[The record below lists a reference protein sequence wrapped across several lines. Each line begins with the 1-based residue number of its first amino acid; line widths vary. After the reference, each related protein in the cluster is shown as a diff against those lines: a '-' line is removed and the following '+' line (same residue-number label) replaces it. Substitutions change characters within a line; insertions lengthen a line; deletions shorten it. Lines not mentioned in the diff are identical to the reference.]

1 LASDL
6 ILNPENMD
14 IKKSLELIKRGTVEI
29 IDEKQLL
36 LKLER
41 SSKEKR
47 PLIIKAGFDP
57 TAPDIHL
64 GHTVLLKK
72 IRHFQDLGHT
82 AIFLIGDYTGLI
94 GDPSGVSKT
103 RPRLSEEEVAG
114 NAKTYK
120 RQVSKIL
127 DMKKLKVCF
136 NSKWLRGMDGAGIA
150 ELMSKYSVSRM
161 LERDDFSKR
170 YKAHKPINMLEFLYP
185 LLQGYDS
192 FVLKADIEL
201 GGNDQKFNLLVGRDI
216 QSAYGQDPQVI
227 ITMPLLE
234 GTDGILKMSKSYGNH
249 IGITE
254 SPKEMFGKI
263 MSISDDLM
271 WKYYELLT
279 DISIDDINR
288 MKRDAVAGSLNPK
301 DAKVRL
307 AIEII
312 TIYHNSQDAK
322 KACEEFENIFKKGN
336 LPEDMPYYG
345 AEEREQFV
353 WDLIK
358 KAELTATSSQAR
370 RLMEQGGVSVDGEK
384 IEDVNTKIKPKEGM
398 VIQVGKRRFLRIKI
412 KQKK

>member
-1 LASDL
+1 M
-6 ILNPENMD
+6 LNPEIMD
-14 IKKSLELIKRGTVEI
+14 INKSLELIKRGTVEI

-36 LKLER
+36 LKLEQ
-41 SSKEKR
+41 SGKEKK

-72 IRHFQDLGHT
+72 MRLFQDLGHT
-82 AIFLIGDYTGLI
+82 VIFLIGDYTGLI

-103 RPRLSEEEVAG
+103 RPRLTEEEVAE
-114 NAKTYK
+114 NAKTYE

-127 DMKKLKVCF
+127 DTKRLKVCF
-136 NSKWLRGMDGAGIA
+136 NSKWLRGMTGAEIA

-192 FVLKADIEL
+192 FALKADIEL
-201 GGNDQKFNLLVGRDI
+201 GGSDQKFNLLVGRDI
-216 QSAYGQDPQVI
+216 QSAYGQNPQVI
-227 ITMPLLE
+227 ITTLLLE
-234 GTDGILKMSKSYGNH
+234 GTDGILKMSKSFGNH

-279 DISIDDINR
+279 DISMDDINM
-288 MKRDAVAGSLNPK
+288 MKKDAVAGRLNPK

-307 AIEII
+307 AKEII
-312 TIYHNSQDAK
+312 TMYHNSRDAK
-322 KACEEFENIFKKGN
+322 KAWEEFENIFKKGN
-336 LPEDMPYYG
+336 LPEDMPAYE

-358 KAELTATSSQAR
+358 KAELAATSSQAR
-370 RLMEQGGVSVDGEK
+370 RLMEQGGVSVDGERIK
-384 IEDVNTKIKPKEGM
+384 DVNTKIKPKEGM
-398 VIQVGKRRFLRIKI
+398 IVQVGKRRFLRVKI

>member
-1 LASDL
+1 
-6 ILNPENMD
+6 MD
-14 IKKSLELIKRGTVEI
+14 IDKSLELIKRGTVEI
-29 IDEKQLL
+29 INEKQLL
-36 LKLER
+36 LKLEQSR
-41 SSKEKR
+41 KEKK
-47 PLIIKAGFDP
+47 PLVIKAGFDP

-72 IRHFQDLGHT
+72 MRHFQDLGHT
-82 AIFLIGDYTGLI
+82 VIFLIGDYTGLI

-103 RPRLSEEEVAG
+103 RPRLTEEEVTE
-114 NAKTYK
+114 NAKTYE

-127 DMKKLKVCF
+127 DMKRLKVCF
-136 NSKWLRGMDGAGIA
+136 NSKWLRDMTGVKIA
-150 ELMSKYSVSRM
+150 ELMSKYSVSQM

-192 FVLKADIEL
+192 FALKADIEL

-216 QSAYGQDPQVI
+216 QSAYGQNPQVI
-227 ITMPLLE
+227 ITTPLLE
-234 GTDGILKMSKSYGNH
+234 GTDGILKMSKSYGNY

-279 DISIDDINR
+279 DISMDDISM
-288 MKRDAVAGSLNPK
+288 MKKDAVAGHLNPK

-307 AIEII
+307 AKEII
-312 TIYHNSQDAK
+312 TIYHNSQDAR
-322 KACEEFENIFKKGN
+322 KAWEEFENIFKKGN
-336 LPEDMPYYG
+336 LPEDMPTYE
-345 AEEREQFV
+345 AEESEQFV

-358 KAELTATSSQAR
+358 RAELAATSSQAR
-370 RLMEQGGVSVDGEK
+370 RLMEQGGVSVDGERIK
-384 IEDVNTKIKPKEGM
+384 DVNTKIKPKEGM
-398 VIQVGKRRFLRIKI
+398 IVQVGKRRFLKVKI